1 MSVLMMSV
9 MMLKTVKK
17 NAFEI
22 SPSRNHDL
30 ITQDNSQTS
39 LCCSLC
45 VASQRHMD
53 ERLVLV
59 RGQVVNING
68 VLLGRAVTL
77 AN

>member
-1 MSVLMMSV
+1 MSV

-39 LCCSLC
+39 LCCFLC
-45 VASQRHMD
+45 RISGDVHLLMD
-53 ERLVLV
+53 ERLGLV
-59 RGQVVNING
+59 KGQVVNING